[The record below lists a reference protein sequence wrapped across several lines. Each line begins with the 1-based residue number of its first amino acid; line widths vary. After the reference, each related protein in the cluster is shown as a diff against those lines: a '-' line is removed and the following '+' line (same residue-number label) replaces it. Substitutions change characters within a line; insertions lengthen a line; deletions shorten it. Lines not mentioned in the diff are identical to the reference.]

1 MHYINYVTIIIM
13 FSIVYV
19 RENVHDL
26 KSIVGE
32 IKIKEQYSNN
42 KNYNILEQYKK
53 VQNDFCENSYK
64 YNNYQYENDIILT
77 KVKFNSINTKMYLPK
92 SFNWVLHAIK
102 HKGAYEK
109 KMTCFIVETLKF
121 YGFKSNILNNKDII
135 MLDIGGNVGW
145 YPSILGRYNYT
156 IITFEAFKKNIYI
169 QMKNFCYL
177 NRNSNVYIV
186 TKGLGS
192 ENKICNYFSQNNNSG
207 NGMVVCEKKDI
218 LKDTLLKKQFKKI
231 SEVEIITL
239 NSLIP
244 FLSDKNIALIKMDV
258 EGNEFQVIKGGKELI
273 TKYHVPFVVLE
284 FSPIY
289 LKELGTDP
297 LKLVQFFVEN
307 DYKISL
313 DGFLSKNYISVEE
326 LFAKTTFQID
336 CYFIHSSMIQT

>member
-1 MHYINYVTIIIM
+1 MINDNDNENGIEINENSVIDFAQIKKNEFKRKEIPIQTYKIIIKLIM
-13 FSIVYV
+13 VFCIILLLMIIFSINLIIYV

-192 ENKICNYFSQNNNSG
+192 ENKIC
-207 NGMVVCEKKDI
+207 I
-218 LKDTLLKKQFKKI
+218 FKVKTIPLNIIKI
-231 SEVEIITL
+231 R
-239 NSLIP
+239 N
-244 FLSDKNIALIKMDV
+244 
-258 EGNEFQVIKGGKELI
+258 
-273 TKYHVPFVVLE
+273 
-284 FSPIY
+284 
-289 LKELGTDP
+289 
-297 LKLVQFFVEN
+297 
-307 DYKISL
+307 
-313 DGFLSKNYISVEE
+313 
-326 LFAKTTFQID
+326 
-336 CYFIHSSMIQT
+336 